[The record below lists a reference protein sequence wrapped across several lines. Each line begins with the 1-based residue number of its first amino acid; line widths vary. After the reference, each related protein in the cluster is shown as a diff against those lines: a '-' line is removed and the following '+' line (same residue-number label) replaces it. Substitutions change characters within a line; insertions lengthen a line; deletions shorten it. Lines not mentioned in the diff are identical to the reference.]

1 MPFLRLMLQAGA
13 RHRWRSWLALTLL
26 SAVVVGLVLA
36 GAATARRTATAFPRF
51 EAVHGYDAFFYSSGP
66 VPRVA
71 SLPEVASVT
80 RLEAPAV
87 GAPTCACHPISANDF
102 SVDEVP
108 PAQLTT
114 VVKLVSG
121 RLPDQSDP
129 GQVLASYNLEP
140 LGVHLGS
147 VLRIPLAASSQ
158 RAAVLSNANLT
169 PTGPLVTV
177 HVVGLS
183 VSEFEFPTTA
193 SPPSYD
199 VYATSSFARKYD
211 ARGVVFNEY
220 VFRLRHG
227 AAGLPRF
234 DTQVRALGGLSGT
247 DLDALAS
254 TIATSIDPQA
264 VGWWILTGLAALVGI
279 LVLAQALAR
288 QAALEAE
295 DFPALGAL
303 GATRRQLFTLTMART
318 LAVALAG
325 AAAGVLLAALLSFFV
340 PVGEAKLADP
350 APGFDFDALLL
361 IGGAAV
367 AVAAVLALGVWP
379 AVRASRLV
387 SRRNDDPVVRPSR
400 VVALLT
406 ASGAPPSALIGIR
419 NALEQ
424 GRGRTAVPV
433 SSALVGAVLAVAVL
447 CGTAVFGASLTHL
460 TSTPAQYGQD
470 FDAWFSVN
478 GTGSVAQNDR
488 LLHDLERPGVAS
500 IEAGV
505 GEDVSINGHV
515 VEALAGQTL
524 RGPYLITTVDGRL
537 PTGNDEVVLG
547 AKTMRQ
553 VGARVGSTVRV
564 AVSGPSSAG
573 GATTVRRF
581 RVVGTAVL
589 PPDFTGAA
597 LGTGAVF
604 ALHSLVG
611 PVCPSGA
618 RNPACVSALLVAD
631 SGGLLVRTTPG
642 PQGTAALAALSQD
655 YPSQVNFPRP
665 PTDLVNF
672 GEAVNFPLIFGL
684 IVVLFGVATLLHML
698 LSSLNR
704 RRREMGLLKS
714 LGFVRRQIALSVS
727 WQTTT
732 VATIG
737 IVLGVPLGI
746 AAGRLVWNA
755 FASNLGVMADPVVT
769 AWVVAAIAA
778 GTLLVANLLAVGP
791 AWVASR
797 TRAASL
803 LKAE

>member
-26 SAVVVGLVLA
+26 TAVVVGLVLA

-51 EAVHGYDAFFYSSGP
+51 EAVHGYDAFFYSAGA

-80 RLEAPAV
+80 RLLAPAT
-87 GAPTCACHPISANDF
+87 GPPTCACGPISANDF

-108 PAQLTT
+108 PAQLTK

-129 GQVLASYNLEP
+129 DQVLASYNLEP
-140 LGVHLGS
+140 LGVHIGS
-147 VLRIPLAASSQ
+147 VLQVPLAASSQ
-158 RAAVLSNANLT
+158 RAAVFSNANLT
-169 PTGPLVTV
+169 PAGPTV
-177 HVVGLS
+177 ALRVVGFS
-183 VSEFEFPTTA
+183 VSEFEFPTT
-193 SPPSYD
+193 SNPPSYD
-199 VYATSSFARKYD
+199 VYATSSFARRYN
-211 ARGVVFNEY
+211 AQSVVFDEY
-220 VFRLRHG
+220 MFRLRHG
-227 AAGLPRF
+227 AASLPRF
-234 DTQVRALGGLSGT
+234 ETQVRALGGLSGT
-247 DLDALAS
+247 DLDAQANA
-254 TIATSIDPQA
+254 IATSIEPQA
-264 VGWWILTGLAALVGI
+264 VGWWILTALAALVGI
-279 LVLAQALAR
+279 IVLAQALAR
-288 QAALEAE
+288 QAALEAG
-295 DFPALGAL
+295 DYPVLGSL

-325 AAAGVLLAALLSFFV
+325 AAGGVLLAALLSFFV
-340 PVGEAKLADP
+340 PVGEARLADP
-350 APGFDFDALLL
+350 TQGFDFDALLL

-367 AVAAVLALGVWP
+367 AVVAMLALGVWP
-379 AVRASRLV
+379 ATQAARLS
-387 SRRNDDPVVRPSR
+387 SRRDDSVVRSSR

-419 NALEQ
+419 NALER

-433 SSALVGAVLAVAVL
+433 GSALVGAVLAVAVL

-460 TSTPAQYGQD
+460 TSTPAQYGQA
-470 FDAWFSVN
+470 FDVWFSVD

-488 LLHDLERPGVAS
+488 LLDDLQRPGVAA
-500 IEAGV
+500 ITAGFSS
-505 GEDVSINGHV
+505 DVSIDGHV
-515 VEALAGQTL
+515 VDALAGQSM
-524 RGPYLITTVDGRL
+524 RGPFLITVVDGRL
-537 PTGNDEVVLG
+537 PAANNEVALG
-547 AKTMRQ
+547 ARTLRQ

-564 AVSGPSSAG
+564 AVSESSSAG
-573 GATTVRRF
+573 GATRVRSF
-581 RVVGTAVL
+581 RVVGTTVL
-589 PPDFTGAA
+589 PPDFNGAA

-604 ALHSLVG
+604 TLDGLLGSA
-611 PVCPSGA
+611 CPSGA
-618 RNPACVSALLVAD
+618 HNHACLSTLLVAE

-642 PQGTAALAALSQD
+642 PQGTAALSALSRD
-655 YPSQVNFPRP
+655 HPSQVNFPHP

-684 IVVLFGVATLLHML
+684 VVVLFGVATLLHML
-698 LSSLNR
+698 VSSLNR

-727 WQTTT
+727 WQTST
-732 VATIG
+732 VAAIG

-746 AAGRLVWNA
+746 AAGRLVWDA
-755 FASNLGVMADPVVT
+755 FASNLGVVAAPVVT

-778 GTLLVANLLAVGP
+778 GTLVVANLLAVVP
-791 AWVASR
+791 ALLASH